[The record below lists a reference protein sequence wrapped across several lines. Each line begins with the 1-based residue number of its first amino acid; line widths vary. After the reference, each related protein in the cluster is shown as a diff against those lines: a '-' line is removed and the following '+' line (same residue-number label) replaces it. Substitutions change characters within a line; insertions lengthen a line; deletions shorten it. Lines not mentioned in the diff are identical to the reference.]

1 MSSLSC
7 HKVKPMV
14 ANIRITDMDII
25 RRVERVR
32 QAQGGS
38 TLTKIASRLLI
49 ERITQMEERGE
60 LLPFAVTDPDKP
72 RRRRSA
78 AA

>member
-1 MSSLSC
+1 
-7 HKVKPMV
+7 MV